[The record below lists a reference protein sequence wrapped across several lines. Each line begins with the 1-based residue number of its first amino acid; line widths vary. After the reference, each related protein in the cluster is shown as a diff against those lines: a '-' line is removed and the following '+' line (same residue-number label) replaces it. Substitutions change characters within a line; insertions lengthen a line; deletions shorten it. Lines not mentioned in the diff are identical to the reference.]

1 MDPTYVDFG
10 VYIDIDIDIEC
21 TGERQGCGGDEDTE
35 TGDISGCKGLRLQKV
50 IHSNS
55 CHSGRHSAHR

>member
-21 TGERQGCGGDEDTE
+21 AGERQGCGGDEDTE
-35 TGDISGCKGLRLQKV
+35 TGDISGCKGMSIKKI